1 MFADQLTNH
10 SLVLFYEQTNV
21 SSFLKNH
28 KMLSHP
34 ILMNIELEN

>member
-21 SSFLKNH
+21 SSFLKKPQNA
-28 KMLSHP
+28 LSPYFNEHRA
-34 ILMNIELEN
+34 